1 MGFWND
7 GLSSSRP
14 RSRSRSRSRD
24 RHHSSSSKH
33 YASKPT
39 YTRSSSS
46 FFGLPNTSTASHHS
60 SSSKRHYSSS
70 SRAQPRRNLTNR
82 LMTRLRRFIR
92 DLYYYMRRHP
102 LKVFILVI
110 MPLLTGGALT
120 KILSQFGVRLPRGL
134 EKLVGGGGGGRG
146 GMEGYQKERYYAR
159 GGARDFGSGSSLPG
173 MGGGIG
179 ENLGGLLKVAK
190 MFM

>member
-7 GLSSSRP
+7 GFSSRP

-24 RHHSSSSKH
+24 RRHSSSSKH
-33 YASKPT
+33 YASKPV
-39 YTRSSSS
+39 YARSSSS

-60 SSSKRHYSSS
+60 TSSKRYYSS
-70 SRAQPRRNLTNR
+70 SRAQPRSNYSNR
-82 LMTRLRRFIR
+82 LMSRLRRFIR

-102 LKVFILVI
+102 LKVFVLVI
-110 MPLLTGGALT
+110 MPLLTGGVLT
-120 KILSQFGVRLPRGL
+120 KILAQFGVRLPRGL
-134 EKLVGGGGGGRG
+134 EELVGGRRRG
-146 GMEGYQKERYYAR
+146 GMGGFQSERYYAR
-159 GGARDFGSGSSLPG
+159 GGARDFGSGSNLPG